1 MDESVRQRCV
11 EYAEGLYARETDAQ
25 RWVRSELE
33 RRDLPLIHVSPLEG
47 RLLALL
53 ARTVDAAR
61 LLEVGTLGGYSAL
74 WLVSLLPGHAEL
86 LTLERHPDHAALAR
100 EAFQRAGEEDRIAL
114 REGDARTAL
123 AELPGDPPFDFVFVD
138 ADKESYPEYLEHAAA
153 LMRPGGLVVA
163 DNAFWKGKVLEPDD
177 EPGTR
182 GIVEYNRMIAEDP
195 RFEGLVLPVRDGL
208 SVARFRG

>member
-1 MDESVRQRCV
+1 MDEGVRQGCV
-11 EYAEGLYARETDAQ
+11 DYAEGLYARETETQ

-33 RRDLPLIHVSPLEG
+33 RRDLPRIHVSALEG

-53 ARTVDAAR
+53 ARTVDATR

-86 LTLERHPDHAALAR
+86 VTVERASEHAALAR
-100 EAFQRAGEEDRIAL
+100 EAFERAGEAGRIDL
-114 REGDARTAL
+114 REGDARTTL

-163 DNAFWKGKVLEPDD
+163 DNAFWKGKVLDPGD
-177 EPGTR
+177 EPGAR
-182 GIVEYNRMIAEDP
+182 GIVEYNRRIAEDP
-195 RFEGLVLPVRDGL
+195 RFEGLILPVRDGL
-208 SVARFRG
+208 SVARFQG